1 MSFRAAVLHS
11 GTSPQPVGGLFGWGG
26 KRGSSPAPFDAVDPA
41 RLAGPQGSHPLAL
54 VAAEDLVRRSTDGLD
69 GEIVIRDPVRI
80 GDGIAGTLRLTARR
94 DVNSRGAVL
103 RLVGLALAEQQRSHE
118 ERDRDGRVTRSEHW
132 VEANGKL
139 FEQLPFST
147 PPLPATLTAGQ
158 TVETEFSI
166 PAPRLG
172 PPSAHLGS
180 ALIAW
185 AVEARWDVAMRG
197 DERVAAPIDV
207 RQNIDYL
214 RSGAVRLAQGA
225 LFDAWQ
231 VRDATISVRPLP
243 PAIAGQELEVTVSWP
258 SAGGGRGARL
268 ELQADV
274 QAPNGMKGI
283 VLWSTSVD
291 PAAFR
296 EGLTVSVP
304 VPDDAPPTLEA
315 QGLAVGY
322 RLRALVDRA
331 FRPDVAVERAIA
343 VMSAGSFAE
352 G

>member
-1 MSFRAAVLHS
+1 MSFRAAVLAS
-11 GTSPQPVGGLFGWGG
+11 GTSPQPVGGFFGWGG
-26 KRGSSPAPFDAVDPA
+26 KRGSSPAPFDAIDPTL
-41 RLAGPQGSHPLAL
+41 LAGPQGSHPLAAVTADEL
-54 VAAEDLVRRSTDGLD
+54 VQRSTEAID
-69 GEIVIRDPVRI
+69 GEIVTHDPVRI
-80 GDGIAGTLRLTARR
+80 GEGIKGTLRMTARR
-94 DVNSRGAVL
+94 DIASRGAVL
-103 RLVGLALAEQQRSHE
+103 RLVGVVLAEQRRSYE
-118 ERDRDGRVTRSEHW
+118 ERDKDGRVTRSENW

-139 FEQLPFST
+139 FEQLPFSA
-147 PPLPATLTAGQ
+147 PPLPATLSSGQ
-158 TVETEFSI
+158 TLETEFTI

-185 AVEARWDVAMRG
+185 AVEARWDLARRG
-197 DERVAAPIDV
+197 DERVAVPIDV

-214 RSGAVRLAQGA
+214 HSGAVRLAQGA

-231 VRDATISVRPLP
+231 VGDATISVRPLP
-243 PAIAGQELEVTVSWP
+243 PAIAGQELEVTVNWP

-274 QAPNGMKGI
+274 QAPNGMKGV

-304 VPDDAPPTLEA
+304 VPADAPPTLEA
-315 QGLAVGY
+315 QGLGVSY

-331 FRPDVAVERAIA
+331 FRPDLAVERAIA
-343 VMSAGSFAE
+343 VM
-352 G
+352 